1 MKEQPIVYVK
11 REMYSNRY
19 SKIPELVGYVVSKA
33 YLQSE
38 TTRYFPNGD
47 TAKEYEVE
55 FIGYAGTDESLRMW
69 QDVFLNSGENVVRT
83 EKYDDF
89 ESCKKD
95 TMICTTECFRKQR
108 DNQTG
113 EFYKTI
119 ELAGDHARF
128 LQLIKRLEENFID
141 EMDEE
146 QEM

>member
-38 TTRYFPNGD
+38 TIRYFPNGD

-55 FIGYAGTDESLRMW
+55 FIGYAGTDQTLRIC
-69 QDVFLNSGENVVRT
+69 QDVFLNSGENVIRT
-83 EKYDDF
+83 DIYDDF

-95 TMICTTECFRKQR
+95 TMAGTTECFREQR

-119 ELAGDHARF
+119 QLATDHARY

-146 QEM
+146 KEM